1 MLLMPSGWLALSAI
15 SAYAMAASLDPL
27 AQTLLAQTSLAQTS
41 LAQTSLA
48 QTPLNQA
55 IQLSQATPSQPMT
68 TRAEEF
74 VTLAAKGDFVGAW
87 QYIHP
92 SLRTTWSPVDMQQGW
107 HDLQN
112 RTGAFQQFNSF
123 RQDDQSVVLVNTQ
136 FEKVTDNLII
146 IFDDTRQWIV
156 GVDFPQ

>member
-1 MLLMPSGWLALSAI
+1 MPTYFSIASMLLMPFSWMALSAI
-15 SAYAMAASLDPL
+15 SASAMAASPDLL
-27 AQTLLAQTSLAQTS
+27 AQTPLAQTSLAQTV
-41 LAQTSLA
+41 
-48 QTPLNQA
+48 
-55 IQLSQATPSQPMT
+55 QLSQATPTKPMT

-74 VTLAAKGDFVGAW
+74 VNLTAKGDFVGAW

-92 SLRTTWSPVDMQQGW
+92 SLRTTWSPVDMQQSW

-156 GVDFPQ
+156 GVDFPQE